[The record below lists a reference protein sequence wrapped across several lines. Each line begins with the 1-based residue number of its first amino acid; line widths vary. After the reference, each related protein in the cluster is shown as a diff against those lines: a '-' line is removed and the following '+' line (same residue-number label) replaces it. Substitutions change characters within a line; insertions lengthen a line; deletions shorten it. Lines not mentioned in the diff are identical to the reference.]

1 MDNGT
6 PAPAASA
13 WFSEF
18 LLIQLGEWQNDQ
30 FRICMDLGFQP
41 VAKWIYLKGSPRL
54 TAYDCFIIISY
65 SSYCF
70 GPFKR
75 YIISRSVT
83 SETRRRS
90 RQRPTSA
97 LRISCECWK
106 QLSSQGNISYI
117 SEDDMIK
124 LNLFYM
130 WYQMFQCQYWA
141 IFFAIPKKWG
151 SAEKDV
157 IKFER
162 AQIKKRYWVQRCWH
176 RDLYEICAGMWFRSR
191 LLVSP
196 FSITQFVAS
205 WRISF
210 NGGKMK
216 VEWGCW

>member
-1 MDNGT
+1 MFNQQQLRCTSDQAQPAPATSVENGT

-30 FRICMDLGFQP
+30 FRICMDFGFQP

-54 TAYDCFIIISY
+54 TA
-65 SSYCF
+65 SSSF
-70 GPFKR
+70 HILPIVLGHLKGILSVDR
-75 YIISRSVT
+75 YMT

-106 QLSSQGNISYI
+106 QLSSQGNIFYI

-141 IFFAIPKKWG
+141 IFLLFPK
-151 SAEKDV
+151 
-157 IKFER
+157 
-162 AQIKKRYWVQRCWH
+162 
-176 RDLYEICAGMWFRSR
+176 
-191 LLVSP
+191 
-196 FSITQFVAS
+196 
-205 WRISF
+205 
-210 NGGKMK
+210 NGPSKT
-216 VEWGCW
+216 